1 MSNMRKIKN
10 YLYSISLIFISVT
23 SYAVEVLEVKI
34 LDSYL
39 ITKEFPG
46 RLLPV
51 EQSKLSFEIAG
62 KISNIFVDVGDKV
75 EKGQSLAKL
84 DDREAKA
91 RLNQAKATYDLSIQV
106 FKRFQ
111 DLREQGHISIQD
123 LDKAKSD
130 SEAEKERVST
140 ELKSEVADLSLE
152 ISQKVAS
159 SMTKKDQQKLIDKFI
174 KDMG

>member
-23 SYAVEVLEVKI
+23 SYAVEVLEVKM

-62 KISNIFVDVGDKV
+62 KI
-75 EKGQSLAKL
+75 
-84 DDREAKA
+84 
-91 RLNQAKATYDLSIQV
+91 
-106 FKRFQ
+106 
-111 DLREQGHISIQD
+111 
-123 LDKAKSD
+123 
-130 SEAEKERVST
+130 
-140 ELKSEVADLSLE
+140 LSL
-152 ISQKVAS
+152 IH
-159 SMTKKDQQKLIDKFI
+159 I
-174 KDMG
+174 